1 MTHESEET
9 KILNTREMGPPA
21 LTAGTVLSARYRLD
35 AEIGRGGMGLVFR
48 ATDLKLQREV
58 AVKVLLATLADDSA
72 RQRLQRE
79 ARAAAAL
86 NHPHIVAVHDVGE
99 DRGLPFF
106 VMELVPGPTLG
117 QARPSDLAEIVAL
130 ALQICDALEH
140 AHTTGIVH
148 RDLKPDNVL
157 FAATGD
163 CGNIKLAD
171 LGLAIPAR
179 DVRLTAAGAIV
190 GTASYMAPE
199 QALGQTVDGR
209 ADLYALGVIL
219 YELCAGRAP
228 FTGDDPLAI
237 ISQHVHASPVPP
249 RMRNARITPALEAVI
264 LRLLAKEPGR
274 RFASA
279 AETAAAL
286 ENALVEP
293 TAAADAEA
301 AGAIVLLDALSR
313 GRLVGRAKELK
324 QSRELWRRALGGQ
337 GHALLLSGD
346 PGAGKTRLA
355 REVLI
360 QAALDGAAVLNGAC
374 YEYEATT
381 PYLPFVEAFRVW
393 TRKVEDDDTL
403 RETLGEVAPEIAKLA
418 PELTARLGP
427 FPARDELAPHEER
440 LYFFDAMARV
450 FRALAAERGL
460 IFYIDDLHWAD
471 SSTLGLLGHLMRTCH
486 DEAILFVAS
495 YRDIE
500 LDRAHPLAKALIEWN
515 RERLTTRI
523 SLRPFDLDETRR
535 QLEALLGEDISTEL
549 AAVVFRETE
558 GNPFFVEE
566 VVKAL
571 IEEGAFR
578 REHGHWERCEVTDL
592 IIPQSVKAA
601 VGNRLDRVSEDCNG
615 VLRAAAVLGKN
626 FAFAEVSLTAGDFG
640 EDALLDVLDEAVSA
654 QLIMVD
660 HGERFAFTH
669 DKIREVLYE
678 ELNPIRR
685 RRLHMA
691 TAEGLLAAGDAAVE
705 TLAHH
710 FIEGGDPEQGLR
722 YAKKAAHEAE
732 SIFAFA
738 EAIEAYS
745 RAAECAETLGRD
757 DERAVLEEAIGD
769 AYTSNSQL
777 ISARSH
783 YERALGLVSEPAA
796 RTRLLCR
803 AGSSCVQTGDP
814 LGLDYIREAH
824 ANFNA
829 ETDPA
834 DVAMALTIEA
844 RFHHLEGRH
853 RRAIEMLE
861 RAAVLLE
868 PMAGASRQAK
878 AIPSRITEVYA
889 YLSGAHQ
896 HLGLYEDANRWAR
909 KSVSFGEEQSVL
921 AAQASG
927 YEFLGENSYG
937 RGEWQKGLE
946 YAAKER
952 EIAERMRSRERLGW
966 VCFIETL
973 CAISLG
979 DIDLA
984 DRSLTAG
991 LEFAKAIGESRL
1003 HSLLLSQQPWCL
1015 TMRGQFDEAL
1025 EASVAAVAEADASG
1039 IFYLKVEARRGG
1051 AHTHYQRGEFD
1062 QALVLANESVAL
1074 AEGKESK
1081 SAALYLGPLHVEILV
1096 AAGRLEEA
1104 RDRSEAYADLV
1115 AGCQSPF
1122 FAAEAERIRELV
1134 DEARQI

>member
-1 MTHESEET
+1 MSNETEET
-9 KILNTREMGPPA
+9 RNIDTQKLGPATLGP
-21 LTAGTVLSARYRLD
+21 GTVLSERYRLD
-35 AEIGRGGMGLVFR
+35 AEIGRGGMGQVYR
-48 ATDLKLQREV
+48 ATDLELQREV
-58 AVKVLLATLADDSA
+58 AVKVLLATLADDAA

-86 NHPHIVAVHDVGE
+86 NHPHIVSVYDVGE

-106 VMELVPGPTLG
+106 VMELVPGPNLG
-117 QARPSDLAEIVAL
+117 QAPPRDLADIVAV
-130 ALQICDALEH
+130 ALQICEALQH
-140 AHTTGIVH
+140 AHSTGIVH

-163 CGNIKLAD
+163 RRSIKLAD

-179 DVRLTAAGAIV
+179 DVRLTAEGAIV

-219 YELCAGRAP
+219 YEFCAGRAP

-249 RMRNARITPALEAVI
+249 RLQNAKITPALEAVI

-274 RFASA
+274 RFANA
-279 AETAAAL
+279 TETAAAL
-286 ENALVEP
+286 EQALAEP
-293 TAAADAEA
+293 MAGAEA
-301 AGAIVLLDALSR
+301 EVAGAIVLLDALSR
-313 GRLVGRAKELK
+313 GRLVGRSEELK

-337 GHALLLSGD
+337 GHALLVSGD

-355 REVLI
+355 RELLI
-360 QAALDGAAVLNGAC
+360 QAALDGAEVLSGAC

-393 TRKVEDDDTL
+393 IRKVEDDERL

-418 PELTARLGP
+418 PELSARLGP
-427 FPARDELAPHEER
+427 FPARAELSPHEER

-460 IFYIDDLHWAD
+460 VVYIDDLHWAD
-471 SSTLGLLGHLMRTCH
+471 SSSLGLLGHLVRTLR
-486 DEAILFVAS
+486 DETILFVAS
-495 YRDIE
+495 YREIE
-500 LDRAHPLAKALIEWN
+500 LDRAHPLAKALVEWN

-523 SLRPFDLDETRR
+523 SLRPFDLEETRG

-549 AAVVFRETE
+549 ASAVFRETE

-601 VGNRLDRVSEDCNG
+601 IGNRLDRVSEECNG

-626 FAFAEVSLTAGDFG
+626 FEFAELALTAGNFG
-640 EDALLDVLDEAVSA
+640 EDTLLDVLDEAASA
-654 QLIMVD
+654 QLIMAVRD
-660 HGERFAFTH
+660 ERFAFTH

-691 TAEGLLAAGDAAVE
+691 TAKGLLAAGDVAVE

-710 FIEGGDPEQGLR
+710 FIEGGDLEQGLR
-722 YAKKAAHEAE
+722 YAEKAAHEAE
-732 SIFAFA
+732 SVFAYA
-738 EAIEAYS
+738 EAIEAYG
-745 RAAECAETLGRD
+745 RAVECAEALGRD
-757 DERAVLEEAIGD
+757 DERAVLEEALGD

-814 LGLDYIREAH
+814 LGLEYIREAH

-829 ETDPA
+829 DTDPA

-861 RAAVLLE
+861 RAASLLAKK
-868 PMAGASRQAK
+868 PGASPQTTHEHARV
-878 AIPSRITEVYA
+878 TEVYS

-896 HLGLYEDANRWAR
+896 HLGLFEDANRWAR
-909 KSVSFGEEQSVL
+909 KAVSYGEEHGVL

-937 RGEWQKGLE
+937 RGEWHKGLE

-952 EIAERMRSRERLGW
+952 KIAERMRSRERLGW
-966 VCFIETL
+966 ACFIEML
-973 CAISLG
+973 CAIGLG
-979 DIDLA
+979 DDDLA
-984 DRSLTAG
+984 ERSLTAG

-1003 HSLLLSQQPWCL
+1003 HSLLLSHRPWCL
-1015 TMRGQFDEAL
+1015 IMRGQFAEAL
-1025 EASVAAVAEADASG
+1025 EASIAAVAEADATG
-1039 IFYLKVEARRGG
+1039 ILYMKVEARRAG
-1051 AHTHYQRGEFD
+1051 AETHYHRGEFD
-1062 QALVLANESVAL
+1062 QALVLANESAAL
-1074 AEGKESK
+1074 IEGKESK
-1081 SAALYLGPLHVEILV
+1081 WAALRLGPPHVEILV
-1096 AAGRLEEA
+1096 AGGRMDEA
-1104 RDRSEAYADLV
+1104 RGRAAAYTELV

-1122 FAAEAERIRELV
+1122 FAAEADRIWGLV
-1134 DEARQI
+1134 VGAR